1 MKETTNICPENHR
14 QIQHIMEIL
23 DLFRVMGENETD
35 LGIVLDEYS
44 KNNNSTKGGIGMGD
58 PMKKYRNRIKT
69 EQAIDDAISA
79 LKEKIAPETVAKI
92 VKLPLEEVLELQK
105 KVTVT
110 A

>member
-1 MKETTNICPENHR
+1 
-14 QIQHIMEIL
+14 MEIL

-35 LGIVLDEYS
+35 LGIVLNEYS
-44 KNNNSTKGGIGMGD
+44 KDNNSTKGGIGMGD

-92 VKLPLEEVLELQK
+92 VKLPLEKVHELQK
-105 KVTVT
+105 QITVT